1 MSYPLL
7 IDRPRQMSDGDVA
20 QDYTTPEHNDA
31 PTNGEIAA
39 AQLAAVID
47 AFDEIDGQTN
57 EYGDNIV
64 ISVYRWQDFQATVE
78 EIRKGV
84 VAA

>member
-1 MSYPLL
+1 MSHPFL
-7 IDRPRQMSDGDVA
+7 IDRPRQMSDGDFA
-20 QDYTTPEHNDA
+20 QDHTTPEDNDA

-39 AQLAAVID
+39 AQLAALLD
-47 AFDEIDGQTN
+47 AFDEIDGRTD
-57 EYGDNIV
+57 ERGDYIV